1 MVAFP
6 TNKILSD
13 FTEIYSRNLSG
24 FSICGGIMGKSQEVK
39 PLRPKEYYRDRIVK
53 IVSEI
58 QSESVLQYIYI
69 IVSDIKEE
77 SR

>member
-1 MVAFP
+1 
-6 TNKILSD
+6 
-13 FTEIYSRNLSG
+13 
-24 FSICGGIMGKSQEVK
+24 MGKSQEIK

>member
-1 MVAFP
+1 
-6 TNKILSD
+6 
-13 FTEIYSRNLSG
+13 
-24 FSICGGIMGKSQEVK
+24 MGESQEIK
-39 PLRPKEYYRDRIVK
+39 PLRPKEYYRERIVE
-53 IVSEI
+53 IVSDI

>member
-1 MVAFP
+1 MG
-6 TNKILSD
+6 NSQ
-13 FTEIYSRNLSG
+13 
-24 FSICGGIMGKSQEVK
+24 GIK

>member
-1 MVAFP
+1 
-6 TNKILSD
+6 
-13 FTEIYSRNLSG
+13 
-24 FSICGGIMGKSQEVK
+24 MGNSQEIK
-39 PLRPKEYYRDRIVK
+39 PLRPKEYYQDRIVK
-53 IVSEI
+53 IISEI

>member
-1 MVAFP
+1 
-6 TNKILSD
+6 
-13 FTEIYSRNLSG
+13 
-24 FSICGGIMGKSQEVK
+24 MGKSQEVK
-39 PLRPKEYYRDRIVK
+39 PMRPKEYYRDRIVK

>member
-1 MVAFP
+1 
-6 TNKILSD
+6 
-13 FTEIYSRNLSG
+13 
-24 FSICGGIMGKSQEVK
+24 MGNSQEVK